1 MSKEGADNT
10 QIRKRNRISRELP
23 PVGTKLTGKSRGKVY
38 EAVIVKSST
47 QAKRRAVRLQNREFL
62 SLSGAAMAVTGH
74 ATNGWMFWKIKGE
87 S

>member
-38 EAVIVKSST
+38 EAVIDLVE
-47 QAKRRAVRLQNREFL
+47 ARL
-62 SLSGAAMAVTGH
+62 SKAGSV
-74 ATNGWMFWKIKGE
+74 
-87 S
+87 